1 MINLKDEISLKNKN
15 IIINGGL
22 GLIGNRIST
31 KCLEA
36 GAKVLIIDNNKGAIS
51 NFKIINDQYKEQFK
65 IINKNSADK
74 KNIGYIVSEIKK
86 FKNAN
91 TFVNC
96 SYPKDKYWNKNTFS
110 EKNINSFLKNIE
122 LNFISNFWLSKEIA
136 EVFKS
141 KKKQSS
147 IILFSSIYG
156 MVGQDLEIYD
166 NSKIKENLTYSI
178 IKGGII
184 NFTKLM
190 ASNYSK
196 HNIRINVVSPGG
208 VRDKNNKTQN
218 KKLIKNYSKRVPFK
232 RMAHPDEIANTVIFL
247 CSDLSS
253 YMSGSNLVVDGGW
266 TSI

>member
-1 MINLKDEISLKNKN
+1 MININDEISLKNKN

-36 GAKVLIIDNNKGAIS
+36 GAKILIIDNNKSRIS
-51 NFKIINDQYKEQFK
+51 NFKIKNEYYKKNFK
-65 IINKNSADK
+65 VINKISADK
-74 KNIGYIVSEIKK
+74 KNINDIIAEIKK

-91 TFVNC
+91 TFINC

-110 EKNINSFLKNIE
+110 ESNLNSFLKNIE

-136 EVFKS
+136 EIFKS
-141 KKKQSS
+141 KKQQSS

-156 MVGQDLEIYD
+156 MVGQDLEIYN

-184 NFTKLM
+184 NFTRLM

-208 VRDKNNKTQN
+208 VRDINNKMQSS
-218 KKLIKNYSKRVPFK
+218 KLIKNYSNRVPIK
-232 RMAHPDEIANTVIFL
+232 RMAYPDEIANTVIFL
-247 CSDLSS
+247 C
-253 YMSGSNLVVDGGW
+253 
-266 TSI
+266 